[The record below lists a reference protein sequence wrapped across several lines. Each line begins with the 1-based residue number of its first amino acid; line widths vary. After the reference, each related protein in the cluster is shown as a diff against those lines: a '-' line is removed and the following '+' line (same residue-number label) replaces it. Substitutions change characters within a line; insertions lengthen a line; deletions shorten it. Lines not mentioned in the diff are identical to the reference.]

1 MANVSSSNGLEKR
14 PKLRF
19 PGFDEPWRAER
30 LSDFADRVT
39 RKNSKNETD
48 LPLTISS
55 KDGLVDQVSYF
66 NKTVASKDMS
76 GYYLLKNGEFAY
88 NKSYSVG
95 YDFGSIKR
103 LDRYPMGALS
113 TLYICFA
120 LKRHESDFIKAYFD
134 SLKWY
139 REIYMISAEGA
150 RNHGLLNVPT
160 EEFFDTKH
168 YLPENT
174 DEQRKIADFLIALDR
189 RIETQQSLVDN
200 LKKYKR
206 GVTRRLFAQEKGS
219 FETNLQIVSLGDLF
233 PFIRNGFVGTVTPFF
248 TDREHGVR
256 YLQGTNIH
264 AGKITDDTVYY
275 ERIKAQERLV
285 SSLKKYKRGV
295 MQRIFRNMSMLSPS
309 GFETVQLSAI
319 FKKISRRNS
328 NEEIKNVITN
338 SAEYGLIPQRDFFD
352 KDIAVDGNTSNYY
365 VIEHGD
371 FVYNPRK
378 SNTAPYGPFN
388 RYERE
393 ERGIISPLYTCLV
406 LQADIEPSYL
416 VWYFKSD
423 AWYRYIYDN
432 GSQGVRYDRVS
443 MTDGLLMSVRQSVL
457 PNHYEQQTDKMVSLS
472 FLQAA
477 FFVL

>member
-19 PGFDEPWRAER
+19 PDFDESYKDTTLGEIASLVNRTDPKSDAPIMM
-30 LSDFADRVT
+30 LSAGNGFIMQSEKYSRDNAGQSL
-39 RKNSKNETD
+39 KKYILLKKGELAYNH
-48 LPLTISS
+48 
-55 KDGLVDQVSYF
+55 G
-66 NKTVASKDMS
+66 ASKAKQYGCCYELTENEARIPYVYHCFKVCETEYTPYIAIALNNTKMDNQ
-76 GYYLLKNGEFAY
+76 L
-88 NKSYSVG
+88 
-95 YDFGSIKR
+95 KR
-103 LDRYPMGALS
+103 LVSSSVRMD
-113 TLYICFA
+113 
-120 LKRHESDFIKAYFD
+120 
-134 SLKWY
+134 
-139 REIYMISAEGA
+139 
-150 RNHGLLNVPT
+150 GLLNISFEDYMSITMSLPSS
-160 EEFFDTKH
+160 EEQKH
-168 YLPENT
+168 
-174 DEQRKIADFLIALDR
+174 IADFFSKLD
-189 RIETQQSLVDN
+189 
-200 LKKYKR
+200 
-206 GVTRRLFAQEKGS
+206 
-219 FETNLQIVSLGDLF
+219 
-233 PFIRNGFVGTVTPFF
+233 
-248 TDREHGVR
+248 
-256 YLQGTNIH
+256 
-264 AGKITDDTVYY
+264 

-352 KDIAVDGNTSNYY
+352 KDIAVDGNTSNYD

-443 MTDGLLMSVRQSVL
+443 MTDGLLMGIPVIIPSKEAQLKIAKLLDCLESRFQTELSQ
-457 PNHYEQQTDKMVSLS
+457 YESLKSIRVALLQQL
-472 FLQAA
+472 FI
-477 FFVL
+477 

>member
-120 LKRHESDFIKAYFD
+120 LKRHESDFIKVYFD

-168 YLPENT
+168 YLPENA

-189 RIETQQSLVDN
+189 RIEAQQSLVDN

-206 GVTRRLFAQEKGS
+206 GVLSVAFNEYGS
-219 FETNLQIVSLGDLF
+219 FCSWETTTYQFSELASRRSEKYDPRSGHLIPCVELEHIEQETGRIIGSVPSIQQNSIKSVCKSGDTLF
-233 PFIRNGFVGTVTPFF
+233 
-248 TDREHGVR
+248 
-256 YLQGTNIH
+256 
-264 AGKITDDTVYY
+264 GKLRPY
-275 ERIKAQERLV
+275 
-285 SSLKKYKRGV
+285 LKKYAFVKEDMV
-295 MQRIFRNMSMLSPS
+295 CSS
-309 GFETVQLSAI
+309 
-319 FKKISRRNS
+319 
-328 NEEIKNVITN
+328 EIW
-338 SAEYGLIPQRDFFD
+338 SLIPSSRIIPEYLFYLVQTDEFIRIANISSGTKMPRAEWSNVEKALFAVPE
-352 KDIAVDGNTSNYY
+352 KDIQHQIVHLLRRLDTKIRDSIDVLDELQTMKKG
-365 VIEHGD
+365 
-371 FVYNPRK
+371 
-378 SNTAPYGPFN
+378 
-388 RYERE
+388 
-393 ERGIISPLYTCLV
+393 V
-406 LQADIEPSYL
+406 LQQLFI
-416 VWYFKSD
+416 
-423 AWYRYIYDN
+423 
-432 GSQGVRYDRVS
+432 
-443 MTDGLLMSVRQSVL
+443 
-457 PNHYEQQTDKMVSLS
+457 
-472 FLQAA
+472 
-477 FFVL
+477 

>member
-19 PGFDEPWRAER
+19 PGFDEPWKAER

-76 GYYLLKNGEFAY
+76 GYYLLKNGEYAY

-103 LDRYPMGALS
+103 LDRYSMGALS

-120 LKRHESDFIKAYFD
+120 LKRHDSDFIKAYFD

-174 DEQRKIADFLIALDR
+174 VEQRKIADFLITLDR
-189 RIETQQSLVDN
+189 RIDAQQSLVDN

-206 GVTRRLFAQEKGS
+206 GLSSSLFDEIAKGECQTILFADAFRLLQNNTFSRDDLS
-219 FETNLQIVSLGDLF
+219 FEDGD
-233 PFIRNGFVGTVTPFF
+233 
-248 TDREHGVR
+248 VR
-256 YLQGTNIH
+256 NIH
-264 AGKITDDTVYY
+264 YGDVL
-275 ERIKAQERLV
+275 IKYGTSV
-285 SSLKKYKRGV
+285 DISSFSIPCIKPD
-295 MQRIFRNMSMLSPS
+295 RN
-309 GFETVQLSAI
+309 
-319 FKKISRRNS
+319 
-328 NEEIKNVITN
+328 
-338 SAEYGLIPQRDFFD
+338 
-352 KDIAVDGNTSNYY
+352 
-365 VIEHGD
+365 IEK
-371 FVYNPRK
+371 F
-378 SNTAPYGPFN
+378 
-388 RYERE
+388 
-393 ERGIISPLYTCLV
+393 
-406 LQADIEPSYL
+406 
-416 VWYFKSD
+416 
-423 AWYRYIYDN
+423 
-432 GSQGVRYDRVS
+432 
-443 MTDGLLMSVRQSVL
+443 
-457 PNHYEQQTDKMVSLS
+457 
-472 FLQAA
+472 
-477 FFVL
+477 